1 MESLVSLP
9 ESPMEEL
16 EPHIGQQWTMALCHQ
31 SEEVRALMEAKVE
44 GVVCCGGSRW
54 HGDEGQ
60 GIGKS
65 QVRQDKSI
73 KDLRPCS
80 FPLDL
85 A

>member
-1 MESLVSLP
+1 MESLPSLL

-44 GVVCCGGSRW
+44 GMLCCECSGR

-65 QVRQDKSI
+65 QVRQGKSM
-73 KDLRPCS
+73 KD
-80 FPLDL
+80 
-85 A
+85 